1 MKRGISMRYLDF
13 DWEADIEQEFA
24 DFFREIL
31 GEIRNIGLAEIVP
44 ALALTGVGF
53 AMYCGLWLIF

>member
-24 DFFREIL
+24 DFFREML
-31 GEIRNIGLAEIVP
+31 ADFRNIRLAEIIP
-44 ALALTGVGF
+44 ALGLAVAGF